1 MSTDLQDEEPRKH
14 RHHAD
19 FGDDE
24 DEDDEDGDMTDLLG
38 ELRVLLPTAQLL
50 SAFLI
55 ALPFAP
61 GFAKI
66 VHVEKMVFFATFML
80 AVASLILF
88 CGPAV
93 QHRML
98 RPLQQ
103 RERFKTLASRQMLVG
118 ASMLGIAWVL
128 ATQLVLSEVL
138 GRDLGNLAAA
148 AIAALILTMWLLV
161 PGIWKAKKK
170 V

>member
-1 MSTDLQDEEPRKH
+1 MSSEFPDDEPRKP

-19 FGDDE
+19 FGDEE
-24 DEDDEDGDMTDLLG
+24 DNDEDGDMTDLLG

-66 VHVEKMVFFATFML
+66 VHAEKMVFFATFML

-88 CGPAV
+88 CAPAV
-93 QHRML
+93 QHRLM

-118 ASMLGIAWVL
+118 ATMLGIAWVL
-128 ATQLVLSEVL
+128 AAQLVLSEVL
-138 GRDLGNLAAA
+138 GRDIANIAAA
-148 AIAALILTMWLLV
+148 VIGAFILTMWLVV
-161 PGIWKAKKK
+161 PGIWKARKK